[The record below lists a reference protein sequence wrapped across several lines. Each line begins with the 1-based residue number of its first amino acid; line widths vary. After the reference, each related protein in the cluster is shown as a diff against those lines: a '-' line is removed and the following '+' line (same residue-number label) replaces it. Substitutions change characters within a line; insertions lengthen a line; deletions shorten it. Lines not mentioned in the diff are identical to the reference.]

1 MARSGNYQDTCC
13 VWICPV
19 IVIVLRFRSLR
30 PKTHQAAF
38 GSKIV
43 LVSLDAMRRGDLC
56 SRDMLPV
63 GCGFLQLPTAIH
75 PMSSTV
81 VWTRSFAAAAT

>member
-1 MARSGNYQDTCC
+1 VSLSVRCSLSILLHFSREVAGTRLRGAPGQMARSGNYQDTCC

-38 GSKIV
+38 GSNIV
-43 LVSLDAMRRGDLC
+43 LVLT
-56 SRDMLPV
+56 P
-63 GCGFLQLPTAIH
+63 
-75 PMSSTV
+75 STKM
-81 VWTRSFAAAAT
+81 